1 VLVGESKARH
11 RGLQGIE
18 LALCPDR
25 RQIAVLADD
34 GIDEQDA
41 EPARQHPRGEAP
53 PAVALFLDGVES
65 AAHTR
70 ALYQVLKARTR
81 ENSSMTEFVLAV
93 TTFPKDFDTTALAH
107 DLVGAGL
114 AACVNILPG
123 IRSIYIWNGVPHA
136 DEEQQLLI
144 KTTTSQVDPLWE
156 VLRSRHPYEVPEFL
170 VIPVIDGSD
179 QYLQWV
185 DRNVGP
191 QVES

>member
-1 VLVGESKARH
+1 MSECVM
-11 RGLQGIE
+11 
-18 LALCPDR
+18 ALTTLPK
-25 RQIAVLADD
+25 
-34 GIDEQDA
+34 GFDA
-41 EPARQHPRGEAP
+41 A
-53 PAVALFLDGVES
+53 
-65 AAHTR
+65 
-70 ALYQVLKARTR
+70 
-81 ENSSMTEFVLAV
+81 
-93 TTFPKDFDTTALAH
+93 ALAQ

-123 IRSIYIWNGVPHA
+123 IRSVYIWNGVPHV

-170 VIPVIDGSD
+170 VIPVIDGSE

-191 QVES
+191 RVES